1 MSENAVMKT
10 NEKAPYR
17 IHIHTVLRVHEKR
30 LLDLEN
36 QSNEET
42 ETMKKIK
49 ELEKQVEKLLSAAAD
64 Q

>member
-1 MSENAVMKT
+1 MSENVVMKT

-36 QSNEET
+36 KSKEES
-42 ETMKKIK
+42 ETIQ